1 MNKTHYLYQKQN
13 LIFYIHQCFDGAPYC
28 DLWFTFS
35 IFVVFTT
42 GSADERRVVEK
53 VNNFSHK
60 RDHMRHVYDFDE
72 KDDVVFTF
80 TGKMDGKGDVNVK
93 LNMHN
98 ATQETQNVVV
108 RMYANATY
116 YIGLTGEELDSLHKS
131 VSVDAG
137 KGSYI

>member
-1 MNKTHYLYQKQN
+1 
-13 LIFYIHQCFDGAPYC
+13 
-28 DLWFTFS
+28 
-35 IFVVFTT
+35 
-42 GSADERRVVEK
+42 
-53 VNNFSHK
+53 
-60 RDHMRHVYDFDE
+60 MRHVYDFDE